1 MDITLRHQVDS
12 SLDGLTYQ
20 QLETPTSAI
29 HVIRYDQ
36 QLQHLK
42 LILSKTSEAL
52 QPSTPGNHVGDG
64 GTLQQLTETQPD
76 LRFAINGTYNHY
88 RKNFYPWHHDDYLVG
103 DPVGLVKIRE
113 HVYNDNPH
121 LVHNGYLQRLPDKA
135 WMISDEANMS
145 GKYVLSSRPLLIHDS
160 STVDLPFHE
169 MEAVAEGTVNP
180 PSYLNHGLQRHART
194 AVGSAGSDLVF
205 VIAESQETATSQ
217 GLTLPELQQ
226 VGEYLKLS
234 SMLNLDGGGS
244 SRFWLKTEEGNIL
257 RNHTAPED
265 ESRILGNML
274 MLFTTT

>member
-1 MDITLRHQVDS
+1 MDITLRHQADS

-20 QLETPTSAI
+20 QLGTPTSII

-36 QLQHLK
+36 QLTHLK
-42 LILSKTSEAL
+42 LVLSKTSEAL
-52 QPSTPGNHVGDG
+52 QPDVPGNHVGDG
-64 GTLQQLTETQPD
+64 GTFHELIGSQPD

-88 RKNFYPWHHDDYLVG
+88 RKNFYSWHHDDYLVG

-121 LVHNGYLQRLPDKA
+121 LEYNGYLQRRLDKS
-135 WMISDEANMS
+135 WVISDEANMS

-194 AVGSAGSDLVF
+194 AVGTVGSVLMFIV
-205 VIAESQETATSQ
+205 AESQETATSQ

-244 SRFWLKTEEGNIL
+244 SRFWLKTEGGDII
-257 RNHTAPED
+257 RNRTAPDDED
-265 ESRILGNML
+265 RILGNML
-274 MLFTTT
+274 MLFTTN

>member
-1 MDITLRHQVDS
+1 MDITPLKNQDS
-12 SLDGLTYQ
+12 LLDGLTYQ
-20 QLETPTSAI
+20 QLSTPTSII

-36 QLQHLK
+36 HLRHLK

-52 QPSTPGNHVGDG
+52 QPATSGNHVGDG
-64 GTLQQLTETQPD
+64 GTFQQLTETQPD

-88 RKNFYPWHHDDYLVG
+88 RKNFYSWHHDDYLVG

-121 LVHNGYLQRLPDKA
+121 LKNNGYLQRLPDKT
-135 WMISDEANMS
+135 WVISDEVNMT

-160 STVDLPFHE
+160 GTVDLPFYE
-169 MEAVAEGTVNP
+169 MEAVAVGMVNP
-180 PSYLNHGLQRHART
+180 PSFLNHGLQRHART
-194 AVGSAGSDLVF
+194 AVGSAGNNLLF
-205 VIAESQETATSQ
+205 IIAESQETPTSQ

-226 VGEYLKLS
+226 VGEYLKLD

-244 SRFWLKTEEGNIL
+244 SRFWLKTEDGDIL
-257 RNHTAPED
+257 RNRIAPED
-265 ESRILGNML
+265 EDRILGNML